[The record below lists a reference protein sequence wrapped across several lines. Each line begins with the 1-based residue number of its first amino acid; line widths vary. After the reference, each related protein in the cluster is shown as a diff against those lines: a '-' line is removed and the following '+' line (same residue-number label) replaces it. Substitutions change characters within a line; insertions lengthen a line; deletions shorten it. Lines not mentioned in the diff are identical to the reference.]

1 MSDEHETDPK
11 EGVPMTSAAAEAPP
25 SAANAL
31 YEALLNHEGPW
42 TVADLDA
49 LGLDEKLK
57 IEIDDGSLLVSP
69 SPTREHQKVEYAI
82 EVALNANLGKRH
94 DISHDLDVVVD
105 QPRYYRPDLFVGH
118 QDWLPP
124 HRGYRLTGADVAL
137 AVEIASPGTLV
148 YDRVIKVQGYAR
160 AGIPAYWRVEIDPAL
175 RVVEHRLT
183 DPDRPEYEVVAEHVG
198 VLRTDFPGP
207 VEIDLRAIDAEIF
220 GRWRER

>member
-1 MSDEHETDPK
+1 
-11 EGVPMTSAAAEAPP
+11 MTSATAEAPLP
-25 SAANAL
+25 AANAL
-31 YEALLNHEGPW
+31 YEALLHHDGPW

-82 EVALNANLGKRH
+82 EAALNASLGKRH

-105 QPRYYRPDLFVGH
+105 RPRYYRPDIVVSVR
-118 QDWLPP
+118 DWLPP

-137 AVEIASPGTLV
+137 AVEIESPGTLS
-148 YDRVIKVQGYAR
+148 YDRVIKLRAYAR
-160 AGIPAYWRVEIDPAL
+160 AGIPAYWRVEIDPL

-183 DPDRPEYEVVAEHVG
+183 DPDSAEYEIVG
-198 VLRTDFPGP
+198 QHDAVLRTEFPGP
-207 VEIDLRAIDAEIF
+207 VEIDLRAIEEDVF
-220 GRWRER
+220 GRFR